1 MYELYVKEK
10 IETGLAGI
18 EAGRTILHE
27 HVKVELELL
36 SDKNLMVG
44 SYQK

>member
-10 IETGLAGI
+10 IETGLTGI
-18 EAGRTILHE
+18 EAGRTTSHE
-27 HVKVELELL
+27 QVKAELL

-44 SYQK
+44 SFQK